1 MDGLILIRS
10 VMLSNHIARTRLPEG
25 VMASCHWVLRG
36 EAEITLSHLR
46 KSEGYTEPALLEVMR
61 EQHPQV

>member
-1 MDGLILIRS
+1 MR
-10 VMLSNHIARTRLPEG
+10 SNHIARTRLPEG

-46 KSEGYTEPALLEVMR
+46 KSEGYAEPALLEGMR